1 MSHICIIRCFKDY
14 WETEPREM
22 KSICLHDAASNDS
35 RYVAPDLRSEA
46 KQAAICGLGGD
57 AKRNR
62 PVTRAQ
68 FLFLRSTRVADA
80 GAAIA
85 KMDVIRDGN
94 SALLKMEPSDVLVSF
109 YESDL
114 ATLYST
120 RALGRWL
127 LSRIDL

>member
-1 MSHICIIRCFKDY
+1 MYQGLLGNGAH
-14 WETEPREM
+14 EM

-35 RYVAPDLRSEA
+35 RYVVPDLRSEA
-46 KQAAICGLGGD
+46 KQTAIRTLGDD

-68 FLFLRSTRVADA
+68 FLFLRNTRAVDA
-80 GAAIA
+80 GDRIA
-85 KMDVIRDGN
+85 KMSVIRHGN
-94 SALLKMEPSDVLVSF
+94 NALLKMEPSDVLVSF

>member
-1 MSHICIIRCFKDY
+1 
-14 WETEPREM
+14 M

-35 RYVAPDLRSEA
+35 RYVAPDLRSTA
-46 KQAAICGLGGD
+46 KQAAICASGDD

-68 FLFLRSTRVADA
+68 FLFLRITKAADA
-80 GAAIA
+80 GTRIA
-85 KMDVIRDGN
+85 KAGAVRDDGDH
-94 SALLKMEPSDVLVSF
+94 ALLKMKPSDALIRF

-120 RALGRWL
+120 RSLGRWL